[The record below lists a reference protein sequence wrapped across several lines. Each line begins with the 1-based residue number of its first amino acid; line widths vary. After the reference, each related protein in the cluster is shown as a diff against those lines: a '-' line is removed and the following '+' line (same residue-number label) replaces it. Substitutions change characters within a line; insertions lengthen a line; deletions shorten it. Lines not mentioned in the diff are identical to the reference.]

1 MLFRSMEVE
10 KAEVQRDGLR
20 ARQSD
25 ASAQVA
31 SLHTLAQQMQSASV
45 DQQDLMRTAKAEE
58 GNYLLYLHKREEAR
72 IGDALDERR
81 ILNVAIVEPPVAAAL
96 PVHSVFLY
104 LLLAFGLAMGFS
116 VGIAFTTE
124 YFDPTIRTPDEAHG
138 LLEVPVLAWLPAP
151 KTAVIHSFDSR
162 LDRRNAVGQ

>member
-1 MLFRSMEVE
+1 
-10 KAEVQRDGLR
+10 
-20 ARQSD
+20 
-25 ASAQVA
+25 
-31 SLHTLAQQMQSASV
+31 
-45 DQQDLMRTAKAEE
+45 MRTAKAEE
-58 GNYLLYLHKREEAR
+58 NNYLLYLHKREEAR

-81 ILNVAIVEPPVAAAL
+81 ILNVAIVEPPAAPAL

-116 VGIAFTTE
+116 VGTAFATE

-151 KTAVIHSFDSR
+151 KLAVLHSVSSR
-162 LDRRNAVGQ
+162 TGRRNAVGQ